1 MNTLCNSVCPVIK
14 DPGDGEIAKDQF
26 LAITCNPDG
35 SELEPWFLE
44 NFQSL
49 QTRGRPAN
57 SP

>member
-1 MNTLCNSVCPVIK
+1 VIK

-35 SELEPWFLE
+35 SELEPGFLE

-49 QTRGRPAN
+49 QTRDRPAN